1 MESVIESVA
10 RYAVNA
16 NHTYPR
22 QVHTL
27 VLSHRARSCLEFNE
41 TEHKENGVRKLI
53 PLLTLEILTNVLGLN
68 QLVEDLELQTV
79 SQSWNV
85 AHLLRNQANSD
96 HYLKLW

>member
-53 PLLTLEILTNVLGLN
+53 PLYTDSRNFNER
-68 QLVEDLELQTV
+68 
-79 SQSWNV
+79 SWTESV
-85 AHLLRNQANSD
+85 G
-96 HYLKLW
+96 

>member
-10 RYAVNA
+10 KYAVNA
-16 NHTYPR
+16 NHTDPR

-27 VLSHRARSCLEFNE
+27 VLSHRARSCLEFHDE

-68 QLVEDLELQTV
+68 HLVEDLELQMV
-79 SQSWNV
+79 SQ
-85 AHLLRNQANSD
+85 
-96 HYLKLW
+96 